1 MPDQREHRRTQTI
14 TERARVPWDAI
25 VFGYGAMVPFP
36 LTVIAVWLGGPALGA
51 LAVRLVVIWGALVLV
66 FLAGVRRGLSFRT
79 PGGPRWMQI
88 AMMLWLFLAGLGAL
102 ALPTLVAMILLA
114 LGYLSLLV
122 LDPIAAR
129 HDETPLYFARFRPW
143 QMAVP
148 VVSLL
153 LLIGT
158 TLGG

>member
-1 MPDQREHRRTQTI
+1 MTEQSASRKATI
-14 TERARVPWDAI
+14 AERGRVPWDA
-25 VFGYGAMVPFP
+25 VFFGYGAMLPFP
-36 LTVIAVWLGGPALGA
+36 LAVIAVWLGGAA
-51 LAVRLVVIWGALVLV
+51 FDMLAIRLVSTWGAVILV

-79 PGGPRWMQI
+79 PGGPRSAQI

-102 ALPTLVAMILLA
+102 AIPAQAALILLF
-114 LGYLSLLV
+114 LGFLSLLV

-129 HDETPLYFARFRPW
+129 HGDVPLYFARFRPW

-153 LLIGT
+153 VLIGLALT
-158 TLGG
+158 